1 MPIRWNDSA
10 GTVTIGPRV
19 GAFPGMPS
27 SIEFRIVLVEV
38 NRGTG
43 FETAEPSNSEVSFRG
58 PRLTVQLREYKS
70 TR

>member
-1 MPIRWNDSA
+1 
-10 GTVTIGPRV
+10 
-19 GAFPGMPS
+19 MPS